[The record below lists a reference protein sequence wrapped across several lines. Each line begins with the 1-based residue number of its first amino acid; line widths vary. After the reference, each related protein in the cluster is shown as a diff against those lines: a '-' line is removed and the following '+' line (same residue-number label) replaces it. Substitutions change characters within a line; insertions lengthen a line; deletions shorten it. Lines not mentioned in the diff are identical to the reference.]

1 MCSQYIK
8 KTFIFTTQNNE
19 SIKRAQSGEK
29 KEKFYDCPLYGTKDR
44 HYSDTES
51 SLITHVLLE
60 TDVSTDMLLKKG
72 AMLAINT

>member
-1 MCSQYIK
+1 MFTEYIK
-8 KTFIFTTQNNE
+8 ETFIFITQDNE
-19 SIKRAQSGEK
+19 SIKRAPSGEK
-29 KEKFYDCPLYGTKDR
+29 KDKFYDCPLYGSKDR

-51 SLITHVLLE
+51 SLITHVLLD